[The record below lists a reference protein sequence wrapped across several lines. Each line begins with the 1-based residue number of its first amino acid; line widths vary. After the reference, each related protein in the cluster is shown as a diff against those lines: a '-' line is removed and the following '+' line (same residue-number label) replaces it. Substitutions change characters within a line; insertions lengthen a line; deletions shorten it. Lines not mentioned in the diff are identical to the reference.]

1 MKAHRRNKRA
11 LRLLA
16 LSGCVSALA
25 LPAAAGAQPA
35 QYQAPTGA
43 SATPAISYHPHG
55 RPAAYAGSTITA
67 GTGQQADALQHS
79 SAYSLP
85 AGFASDM
92 QSGGVPASSA
102 YSLPAGFASDVQSGG
117 VPATSTQTP
126 SVVVREVRT
135 ITTGSDDHTL
145 ALVLASAALA
155 IALCGSAY
163 AVVRTGRI
171 QRRVLG
177 SNS

>member
-1 MKAHRRNKRA
+1 MKAHRRTKRA
-11 LRLLA
+11 LRMLA

-25 LPAAAGAQPA
+25 LPAAAGAQPV
-35 QYQAPTGA
+35 QYQAPTGS
-43 SATPAISYHPHG
+43 SATAAISYHPHG

-67 GTGQQADALQHS
+67 GTGQQADALQHTR
-79 SAYSLP
+79 
-85 AGFASDM
+85 
-92 QSGGVPASSA
+92 A

-117 VPATSTQTP
+117 VPTTSTQTP

-135 ITTGSDDHTL
+135 ITNASDDHTL
-145 ALVLASAALA
+145 ALVLASVALA

-163 AVVRTGRI
+163 AVVRTARI